1 MQKGEPLPQDMSRRL
16 ERLDHDALV
25 QALHRAGARAH
36 VMAHVR
42 DQFIGGIDLA
52 APDSLRVMLEAS
64 FEQHSQ
70 RVGCY
75 TSTSARRWQSPG
87 THFTCFVSTK
97 VQILQKYK
105 YWRKVLLY

>member
-42 DQFIGGIDLA
+42 HQFIAGIDLA
-52 APDSLRVMLEAS
+52 APDSLRVMAS
-64 FEQHSQ
+64 SSTPSESAATPQPP
-70 RVGCY
+70 RGVGRAQVL
-75 TSTSARRWQSPG
+75 SLLALL
-87 THFTCFVSTK
+87 
-97 VQILQKYK
+97 LQKYK
-105 YWRKVLLY
+105 Y